1 MTKFCLANTFLCL
14 FSAPKPDEVIKTDI
28 SRMDDN
34 GIVED
39 PIFNCQFCQATFKWR
54 HAFYKHLREVHPTP
68 VSQVSQL
75 AIATQTPT
83 TENRSIAAQKLL
95 VAVDDPKSIAS
106 FFRPVAGASK
116 PVLAV
121 NENQLVVCKICALQ
135 VKGSTALKVHML
147 EHSEEPERKYSCSR
161 CRQSFVSDLD
171 LRFHGQEVHGEKFNS
186 CPKCPKV
193 FDSKNLLRLHYI
205 KLHKVTPCPRC
216 KIEFPSRMAAK
227 EHFYKIHK
235 KASETETDMTEIPNE
250 VEDIGN
256 SQTASFQQTLS
267 EVSTQEKVDDS
278 AIEDLK
284 SQQKKMD
291 NSQTNKDIRLI
302 KLITKNTTWPK
313 VRLTRLVM
321 KGPTQ
326 LDERATRTSSN
337 RNRQSSVRLRAKSN
351 TSSSVASKLG
361 STKCQDKTKSRSIA
375 EFFQSVSKK
384 SPSPEQSK
392 TKEKSSF
399 QKNPSQELEPEIVI
413 STPESNRVSE
423 SETINRKRKS
433 SSDASDAGSEKRSKT
448 NSFIEI
454 EELPTEN
461 VSANLTKSILI
472 CQTENPTDDDVLNR
486 MLKKYFDKPTAATE
500 HNPISAQTSS
510 QSSDLILTDPSNSSK
525 TDSIPEQDPK
535 LVELLNCDSESKIES
550 LQVTSSAVDC
560 HIRVAQNL
568 LNPDAVF
575 DSNDT
580 NVAATSDNASQL
592 STPEAANEKKSRK
605 NETKTSSTSSIE
617 IGQSKSLMAPMPNVD
632 IVSDTSYLTTLQISE
647 TDPGQNLLTTSQIS
661 EIENVAS
668 RDLQD
673 CLSIEPSVRSSTSE
687 SSRPST
693 SDRRLSTTTL
703 RSNEPRF
710 NSEVSSTD
718 DRNTSATF
726 RSLKRINNFKF
737 RSLSIK
743 LVR

>member
-1 MTKFCLANTFLCL
+1 
-14 FSAPKPDEVIKTDI
+14 
-28 SRMDDN
+28 MDDN

-75 AIATQTPT
+75 AIATQTQTPT
-83 TENRSIAAQKLL
+83 TENQSIAAQKLL

-256 SQTASFQQTLS
+256 SQTASFQQTVS

-302 KLITKNTTWPK
+302 KLITENTTWPK

-326 LDERATRTSSN
+326 LDERTTKTSTN
-337 RNRQSSVRLRAKSN
+337 CNLQPSVSLRAKSN
-351 TSSSVASKLG
+351 TTSSVASKLER
-361 STKCQDKTKSRSIA
+361 SRVRLPNFSNQSARKVLHQNNRKQRKSRA
-375 EFFQSVSKK
+375 FRR
-384 SPSPEQSK
+384 
-392 TKEKSSF
+392 TLL
-399 QKNPSQELEPEIVI
+399 KNWSQ
-413 STPESNRVSE
+413 
-423 SETINRKRKS
+423 
-433 SSDASDAGSEKRSKT
+433 
-448 NSFIEI
+448 
-454 EELPTEN
+454 
-461 VSANLTKSILI
+461 
-472 CQTENPTDDDVLNR
+472 
-486 MLKKYFDKPTAATE
+486 
-500 HNPISAQTSS
+500 
-510 QSSDLILTDPSNSSK
+510 
-525 TDSIPEQDPK
+525 
-535 LVELLNCDSESKIES
+535 
-550 LQVTSSAVDC
+550 
-560 HIRVAQNL
+560 
-568 LNPDAVF
+568 
-575 DSNDT
+575 
-580 NVAATSDNASQL
+580 
-592 STPEAANEKKSRK
+592 
-605 NETKTSSTSSIE
+605 
-617 IGQSKSLMAPMPNVD
+617 
-632 IVSDTSYLTTLQISE
+632 
-647 TDPGQNLLTTSQIS
+647 
-661 EIENVAS
+661 
-668 RDLQD
+668 
-673 CLSIEPSVRSSTSE
+673 
-687 SSRPST
+687 
-693 SDRRLSTTTL
+693 RL
-703 RSNEPRF
+703 
-710 NSEVSSTD
+710 
-718 DRNTSATF
+718 
-726 RSLKRINNFKF
+726 
-737 RSLSIK
+737 
-743 LVR
+743 